1 MISALKKTPLA
12 WLLLAIFSASSAV
25 ADQHYHFDLKWE
37 RSDQESV
44 TLFIETNIPDHAE
57 VNVNVYRTY
66 EATTEGKQDTYS
78 EDHFRSTEILSRWK
92 DPRRVPIDSETWRSD
107 LMDHQAA
114 MARLGTSMA
123 FEIDELSDH
132 VKVSAYVFGN
142 KTGPR
147 FDKRTFATQARDL
160 VAKSELQI
168 PFPLVT
174 GAPIPKLS
182 SRVGWDALKI
192 GTSYRLLEETPL
204 MRTLHGTGLD
214 DIADMVR
221 LPPSTIVRVDDIATI
236 RGKPWYQVWAPSYG
250 RMGWINSVALIR
262 SGVDLSD

>member
-25 ADQHYHFDLKWE
+25 AEQHYHFDLKWE

-44 TLFIETNIPDHAE
+44 TLFIDTNIPDHAE

-78 EDHFRSTEILSRWK
+78 EKHFSSTETLSRWK

-123 FEIDELSDH
+123 FKIDELSDH

-142 KTGPR
+142 KTGTR
-147 FDKRTFATQARDL
+147 FDKRTFATLMDSVQAREL
-160 VAKSELQI
+160 VAKSEIQI

-192 GTSYRLLEETPL
+192 AV
-204 MRTLHGTGLD
+204 
-214 DIADMVR
+214 I
-221 LPPSTIVRVDDIATI
+221 
-236 RGKPWYQVWAPSYG
+236 SYG
-250 RMGWINSVALIR
+250 LRR
-262 SGVDLSD
+262 